1 MANFFRKFLNRSAVE
16 PEARDAGEAVASET
30 RLIVGLGNPGSKY
43 GRTRHNVGFEV
54 VDAIAKQLGVEV
66 KKKKFGALIG
76 EGVAGDG
83 KLILVKPQQYM
94 NRSGQ
99 VVATVKGFYK
109 LGLEQLI
116 VVTDDMALE
125 TGRLRMRSKG
135 SAGGHNGLKDI
146 IEKLGSEDFCR
157 LRIGIGK
164 NERIAGKDYVLG
176 RMSDKDKK
184 LIVAATETAS
194 QALMCWAGEGVDIA
208 MNRFNVR
215 NEG

>member
-1 MANFFRKFLNRSAVE
+1 MR
-16 PEARDAGEAVASET
+16 EAAASDA

-43 GRTRHNVGFEV
+43 DRTRHNIGFEV
-54 VDAIAKQLGVEV
+54 VDAIAKQLGIDV

-76 EGVAGDG
+76 EGVAGGG

-125 TGRLRMRSKG
+125 TGRVRIRSKG
-135 SAGGHNGLKDI
+135 SAGGHNGLTDI

-164 NERIAGKDYVLG
+164 NERIAGRNYVLG
-176 RMSDKDKK
+176 KMSEEDRK
-184 LIVAATETAS
+184 LIDVATETAG

-215 NEG
+215 NDG